1 MRLLFFIVAL
11 LLSVRGVAPAA
22 APMTVKDVA
31 LMVRMGVTEGEI
43 LGEVEKRRLLTAID
57 AQAETTL
64 RSSGMSAA
72 LIGKLKSGNYVLT
85 GAEAAAVQR
94 RIADQRAATERQQ
107 ALDAKAFAARQQQLA
122 GLGARVLIA
131 DQMCALLAGKLIKLR
146 GDQIVPFDDGELKHA
161 RLFLVYNS
169 AHWCGPCREFTPKL
183 VDFYQRMKPQHPEME
198 VLFVSSDR
206 DEFNMGNYM
215 RLAHMPWPAV
225 RYDAGAEL
233 KRRFCGDSIPWLTVL
248 DDSGKVL
255 VQNDEQK
262 GINAPAILAAVEQ
275 KLTETH

>member
-1 MRLLFFIVAL
+1 MRSFLLLFAL
-11 LLSVRGVAPAA
+11 LFVLRGAAPAA

-31 LMVRMGVTEGEI
+31 LMARMRVTEAEI

-57 AQAETTL
+57 VEAETVL

-72 LIGKLKSGNYVLT
+72 LIGKLKSGNYVLS
-85 GAEAAAVQR
+85 GAEAAEVQR
-94 RIADQRAATERQQ
+94 RIAAQRSATERQQ
-107 ALDAKAFAARQQQLA
+107 TLDAKAFAARQQELA

-131 DQMCALLAGKLIKLR
+131 DQTRALLEGKLIKLR
-146 GDQIVPFDDGELKHA
+146 GDQIVPFDAAELKHV
-161 RLFLVYNS
+161 RLFLIYNS

-183 VDFYQRMKPQHPEME
+183 VDFYQRMKPQHPEIE

-215 RLAHMPWPAV
+215 RLAHMPWPGI
-225 RYDAGAEL
+225 RYDAGPEV
-233 KRRFCGDSIPWLTVL
+233 KHRFCGDSIPWLTVL

-275 KLTETH
+275 KLTER